1 MKIMVSLA
9 GSDVL
14 YHILGIRYA
23 LLALTEDKFRL
34 QPTLGNGME
43 SRFSSKKS
51 YFLSMARSK
60 NSYYIQTNSHNGQ
73 VMFVLD
79 GRSMGHRYEIKAVD
93 YWNNSAYH
101 KPDEMEDRLFALS
114 PEIPCRRYIREI
126 HLCGDHDLET
136 KLYTIAK
143 KLGIPMYKHADAKAF
158 RTLDVRNAV
167 SIDKG
172 NRPEVRKI
180 GERAMRAGKHYSPP
194 DVTFLEALWDAIAIK
209 FNGTES
215 EHDQYVMG
223 AKSESH
229 RKRRQDVYDRLVS
242 TIRYGN
248 AEPSTVETFNQELAY
263 GRYDDANTKY
273 RARIDR
279 FMRARQFDTKQ
290 LIEFLAEKFSAF
302 QKAETKRKTD
312 AAKEKFPH
320 KPTFYIYRDGDGYR
334 LEAENYPELNMRSD
348 DIGDIT
354 SVVYKFHRDSA
365 GIWKNYSDRIVEMF

>member
-9 GSDVL
+9 GSDIL

-34 QPTLGNGME
+34 QPALGNWME

-60 NSYYIQTNSHNGQ
+60 NSQYIQTNARNGQ

-101 KPDEMEDRLFALS
+101 KPDEMEDRLFAS
-114 PEIPCRRYIREI
+114 EPDIPCRKYVREI
-126 HLCGDHDLET
+126 HLCGEHDLEA
-136 KLYTIAK
+136 KLYTLAK

-172 NRPEVRKI
+172 NRPEVRKL
-180 GERAMRAGKHYSPP
+180 GERALRAGKHYSPP

-209 FNGTES
+209 FNEK
-215 EHDQYVMG
+215 EPEYDQYVMA
-223 AKSESH
+223 AKSASH
-229 RKRRQDVYDRLVS
+229 EKRRQDVYDRLS
-242 TIRYGN
+242 SSIRYGS
-248 AEPSTVETFNQELAY
+248 ADTSAVETFNQELAN

-273 RARIDR
+273 RAKIDR

-320 KPTFYIYRDGDGYR
+320 KPTFYIYRDGEGYR
-334 LEAENYPELNMRSD
+334 LDAENYPELSMRSD
-348 DIGDIT
+348 DITEI
-354 SVVYKFHRDSA
+354 SNVVYKFHRDSA
-365 GIWKNYSDRIVEMF
+365 GIWKTYDDRIVEMF